1 MGSRRAD
8 EGGPGEGRPL
18 EPEKAQAHGNDPD
31 AVKIHRRGDAEE
43 TLRGTGSG
51 VAREATGEGAEGEEF
66 AAARH
71 VDREQAGAGA
81 APGGPRG
88 PEEGRRAPATS
99 GVEESAMRLLGAFY
113 NLSGGRPGE
122 EVPLV
127 GDGTPEGRGA
137 AQQAGI
143 DTASVPGSVERDVA
157 VRYLLNKGYVEK
169 GAGTGPAL
177 YKITPSG
184 VERVGRM
191 RGLLTEPL
199 PQEGGRS
206 GMSEKMQT
214 RLLSLLT
221 VAIFLGLNRQVK
233 KFIDKRIPERRGVGD
248 DLLEAALQGAARLA
262 AVVAA
267 SVLVRRLA
275 ESRR

>member
-1 MGSRRAD
+1 M
-8 EGGPGEGRPL
+8 
-18 EPEKAQAHGNDPD
+18 EPEEARAHGNDPD
-31 AVKIHRRGDAEE
+31 AVRIRERTDAGNAPRGPRA
-43 TLRGTGSG
+43 GAG
-51 VAREATGEGAEGEEF
+51 REATGKGAGSEELG
-66 AAARH
+66 ATRRA
-71 VDREQAGAGA
+71 DREQSGAGA
-81 APGGPRG
+81 APGGPRE
-88 PEEGRRAPATS
+88 PEEDRRAPATS

-113 NLSGGRPGE
+113 DLAGGKPGE
-122 EVPLV
+122 EVPLG
-127 GDGTPEGRGA
+127 GDGTLEGRGA
-137 AQQAGI
+137 AQEAGI
-143 DTASVPGSVERDVA
+143 DPASVAGSVERDVA

-169 GAGTGPAL
+169 GAGAGPASS

-191 RGLLTEPL
+191 RGLLAKPSSKRGE
-199 PQEGGRS
+199 RS

-233 KFIDKRIPERRGVGD
+233 KFVDEQIPERRGVGD